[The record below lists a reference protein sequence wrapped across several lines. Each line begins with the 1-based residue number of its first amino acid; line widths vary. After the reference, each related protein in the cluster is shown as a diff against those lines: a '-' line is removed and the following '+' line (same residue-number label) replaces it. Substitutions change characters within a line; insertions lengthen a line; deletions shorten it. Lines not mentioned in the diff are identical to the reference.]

1 MVVGAAGVGAKEEA
15 VLIVA
20 IVPYQKNSAII
31 SDDNCYQL
39 IQRIRRIRM
48 TGLIL
53 YMKAAQELDSSDYVI
68 SRFLEAGESLGIK
81 FTVCTPGEI
90 TFMTESRQLKL
101 AGQNYPVP
109 SFVIPCLLFDSYYKV
124 AVVRQL
130 ESLGTYSLNP
140 IDFMLKARDKLDTQ
154 QVLSA
159 HGFPALKTKLVNLD
173 RLARR
178 FIPPIDISS
187 VEQDLGYPVIVKNIT
202 GACGY
207 GINLCNDEA
216 ELQNLV
222 ELIYLNN
229 KQAKILLQEYI
240 SASSGSALRVYVL
253 GGAVIG
259 HMKHSS
265 SNSFKSNYKAD
276 TKIEPFELTQE
287 VIDMSVKIAK
297 LFNLEMTGI
306 DYLFDTDGM
315 KVCEVN
321 AFPGFKGLEKATGQ
335 DIATIVLKHIQQNL
349 SSMKANEKK

>member
-140 IDFMLKARDKLDTQ
+140 I
-154 QVLSA
+154 
-159 HGFPALKTKLVNLD
+159 
-173 RLARR
+173 ARR